1 MRPGNPLHR
10 LKSAQDLLGRH
21 FLSAEQRVDRGI
33 ESLQGLR
40 LQRRGPQVAHR
51 RREARRTDE
60 AAAGRK
66 PMQFRA
72 DRHLIAS
79 HRGGVYATA
88 LARQFLQEQ
97 VAECGHMAG
106 IATQRAKCGR
116 IVPSRAWLFDPRGSR
131 QVGAQRSVQCADAER
146 LAQHVAEAGGQ
157 QSLANRVLGRC
168 GMGQRG
174 YVRVFA
180 GRFQQGF
187 TGTVGQVGIDQPQV
201 EPHRIDRAAR
211 LREAA
216 GDMYLGGQGA
226 GRIAQEGGADRV
238 VLDQQQ
244 ARPGVLV
251 IRIHHAGTLPLYAA
265 GMVRAI
271 LTACFLLAMLAAR
284 PVHARSAQVRIAKVG
299 TPVATL
305 EQVRVRLDWPE
316 GATTGELQVWAG
328 RVDAADLGYRYRDLH
343 WHCPLRRAANA
354 GWECAGD
361 IRSGRSA
368 PMRLAV
374 TFDEA
379 TTQASLTQGGA
390 RFALDRNAAT
400 PDLTSLDLT
409 RVPIAWAQALLAQAW
424 PEAKFK
430 GGVFDAALAI
440 EAPANRPL
448 RISGPLKLRGVGLET
463 VDATIAGENLGGDLR
478 IDYRATP
485 AMSLLTLDGALRGGE
500 FLAGNT
506 YVALPATLVG
516 LRIDATKQA
525 GAGWT
530 LPRVEWR
537 DGDALQASGR
547 IGLTA
552 DGGID
557 SLAIEIGSRDM
568 SPLRQRYLSGWMGL
582 FGLGDVDLHGAMDL
596 RVEARGGALS
606 RIDARLHGVDLRDPA
621 RRFVFD
627 GLDGDL
633 RYSASSPVSSELR
646 WRGGQLY
653 GLAFGEARLPMASAD
668 GVLRFL
674 EAVRVPLMGGAMT
687 LREVVIRPPR
697 DASGMDIRFGLG
709 LDDIDFGQVSQALGL
724 PAFQGRL
731 SGDIPDAHYA
741 DERIDFNG
749 GLSMQLF
756 DGQVAFSALSLERPF
771 GSAPSLSADIAID
784 SLDLLR
790 LTEVL
795 GFGSITGRL
804 DGRIDGLRLVDW
816 TPVAFDARFITDET
830 PGVKQR
836 ISQRAVQN
844 ISSVGDASF
853 VTSLQGQLIGL
864 FDDFGYRR
872 IGIGCR
878 LANEVCAMSGLS
890 HSDGSQANNAFT
902 IVQGAG
908 LPRLDVVG
916 FNRNVDW
923 PTLVERLVAVGK
935 GEVAPVIE

>member
-1 MRPGNPLHR
+1 
-10 LKSAQDLLGRH
+10 
-21 FLSAEQRVDRGI
+21 
-33 ESLQGLR
+33 
-40 LQRRGPQVAHR
+40 
-51 RREARRTDE
+51 
-60 AAAGRK
+60 
-66 PMQFRA
+66 MQFRA
-72 DRHLIAS
+72 HARLVAS
-79 HRGGVYATA
+79 HRGGTQTLA
-88 LARQFLQEQ
+88 LARQLLQEQ
-97 VAECGHMAG
+97 VAQGGHVAG
-106 IATQRAKCGR
+106 IAAERAER
-116 IVPSRAWLFDPRGSR
+116 SDIVPSRAWLFDACGRP
-131 QVGAQRSVQCADAER
+131 QVLAQRGVQLADAER
-146 LAQHVAEAGGQ
+146 FAQHVAEAGGQ
-157 QSLANRVLGRC
+157 QSLANRGFGRC
-168 GMGQRG
+168 GMRQCRC
-174 YVRVFA
+174 A
-180 GRFQQGF
+180 GFVATGVEQGF
-187 TGTVGQVGIDQPQV
+187 ASTVGKVRIDQPQV
-201 EPHRIDRAAR
+201 EVHRIDRPAR
-211 LREAA
+211 LGQAA
-216 GDMYLGGQGA
+216 GDMHLGRQGA
-226 GRIAQEGGADRV
+226 GRIVQEGGADQV

-244 ARPGVLV
+244 ARQ
-251 IRIHHAGTLPLYAA
+251 RIARAWIHRLRALALYAA
-265 GMVRAI
+265 HMMRPI
-271 LTACFLLAMLAAR
+271 LTTCSLLAMLAAA
-284 PVHARSAQVRIAKVG
+284 PVHARTAQVRIAKVG
-299 TPVATL
+299 TAVATL
-305 EQVRVRLDWPE
+305 TQVQVRLDWPE
-316 GATTGELQVWAG
+316 GATSGELQLWAG
-328 RVDAADLGYRYRDLH
+328 TVDAADLGYRYRDLH
-343 WHCPLRRAANA
+343 WRCPLRRTSDA
-354 GWECAGD
+354 GWECTGD
-361 IRSGRSA
+361 IRSGRSP

-374 TFDEA
+374 RFDEA

-400 PDLTSLDLT
+400 PDLTTLDLT
-409 RVPIAWAQALLAQAW
+409 RVPMVWVQALLAQAW
-424 PEAKFK
+424 PGANLKA
-430 GGVFDAALAI
+430 GVLDAALAI
-440 EAPANRPL
+440 EAPVNRPL
-448 RISGPLKLRGVGLET
+448 RISGPLQLRGVGLET
-463 VDATIAGENLGGDLR
+463 ADATIAGENLGGDLR
-478 IDYRATP
+478 IDYRTTP
-485 AMSLLTLDGALRGGE
+485 AMSLLALDGALRGGE

-506 YVALPATLVG
+506 YVALPATPVG
-516 LRIDATKQA
+516 LRIDAAKQ
-525 GAGWT
+525 GDAGWT

-547 IGLTA
+547 LAFTP
-552 DGGID
+552 DGGLA
-557 SLAIEIGSRDM
+557 SLAVDVGSRDM

-582 FGLGDVDLHGAMDL
+582 FGLGDVDLHGAMEL
-596 RVEARGGALS
+596 HVEAQNGALS
-606 RIDARLHGVDLRDPA
+606 RIDALLHGVDLRDPA

-633 RYSASSPVSSELR
+633 RYSASTPVRSELR

-668 GVLRFL
+668 GLLRFQ

-687 LREVVIRPPR
+687 LRDVVIRPPR
-697 DASGMDIRFGLG
+697 DTAGMDIRFGLG
-709 LDDIDFGQVSQALGL
+709 LDDIDFGKVSEALGL

-804 DGRIDGLRLVDW
+804 DGRINGLRLVDW

-864 FDDFGYRR
+864 FNDFGYRR